1 MLQTAKTSTLANR
14 GAQPSAPGLDYISL
28 DELFKVFTG
37 FLQRQYRVVV
47 LVFLAII
54 ALTFTYLLTTPPS
67 FTALAKLMID
77 TRKLQLFQQQSVLG
91 EAPADPG
98 LIDSQIEVLQSENVA
113 LAVIKQLHLTE
124 DPQFLWPRPGL
135 FSAIKGSALGL
146 VVSLFQS
153 SGGPVQSSGGEASNP
168 EFALTRAAIERLQ
181 SQLIVSRVGLT
192 YIISIGF
199 RAQDPQRAAKIANA
213 VADAY
218 IVDQLEAKYQ
228 ATLRAGTWMQD
239 RIKELRA
246 QATYAER
253 AVEDFKT
260 KNNIIAAGGRLMHE
274 QQLSELNSSL
284 VQARALTAETKA
296 KLDRIDEILRS
307 GVEVPDATVTDRL
320 KDATVTDTLKNE
332 VINKLRSQYLD
343 FARQEA
349 EFSAKYGAKHI
360 AVINLRTRMRE
371 IRKVII
377 DEVSR
382 IAQTYRSDYEIAK
395 AREESLTKSL
405 AEIVSVSQTTNQAQI
420 MLRDLESS
428 AQTYRQL
435 HDNFLQRY
443 MESVQ
448 QQSFPI
454 SEARVITSATPPM
467 GPSNPRTLFVLMVG
481 AAGGVIAGFGLGLLR
496 DIKDQVFRTSDQ
508 VKSILQTDCIALL
521 PKVKGPVT
529 SRSDQ
534 PRRDYGGLE
543 HRIIKRDQSPFWTVI
558 DSPCSRFA
566 ESIRAIK
573 IAADLNTSVNGSNVL
588 AFTASLPNEGKS
600 TVAVALAQSIANA
613 GGRVVLLDADLR
625 NPGLSRKLIP
635 EAKVG
640 LLEVLA
646 KQATIEDALCLDPDT
661 HLTFLPAV
669 VNGRMADSSNL
680 LASENTKMLF
690 ERLRRSYEYIIV
702 DLPPLAPLV
711 DVRAVTHLVDS
722 FVLVIEW
729 GRTKIDVVEHSLR
742 IASGV
747 YDNLL
752 GVVLNKTDLNMLRR
766 HESHRRDYY
775 FNRYYGRYGYL
786 D

>member
-1 MLQTAKTSTLANR
+1 M
-14 GAQPSAPGLDYISL
+14 SL
-28 DELFKVFTG
+28 GELFKVCVG
-37 FLQRQYRVVV
+37 FLQRQYRVIV
-47 LVFLAII
+47 LVFFAIM
-54 ALTFTYLLTTPPS
+54 AVAVTYLFTTPSS
-67 FTALAKLMID
+67 FTGLAKLMID
-77 TRKLQLFQQQSVLG
+77 ARKVQLFQQQSVLG
-91 EAPADPG
+91 EAPPDPG
-98 LIDSQIEVLQSENVA
+98 LIDSQVEVLQSENVA
-113 LAVIKQLHLTE
+113 LAVIKELHLTE
-124 DPQFLWPRPGL
+124 DPEFLWPRVGL
-135 FSAIKGSALGL
+135 FSAIKGWVLTL
-146 VVSLFQS
+146 VDSVSNLFQS
-153 SGGPVQSSGGEASNP
+153 SGGPASNP
-168 EFALTRAAIERLQ
+168 EFALTRRAIERLQ
-181 SQLIVSRVGLT
+181 AQLIIKRVGLT
-192 YIISIGF
+192 YIISIEF
-199 RAQDPQRAAKIANA
+199 RAQDRQRAAKIANA

-246 QATYAER
+246 QAVYAER
-253 AVEDFKT
+253 AVEDFKV
-260 KNNIIAAGGRLMHE
+260 KNNIIAAGGRLMNE

-296 KLDRIDEILRS
+296 KRDRIDEILHS
-307 GVEVPDATVTDRL
+307 GVEVPDATVADSL
-320 KDATVTDTLKNE
+320 SNA
-332 VINKLRSQYLD
+332 VINQLRSKYLD

-349 EFSAKYGAKHI
+349 EISAKYGAKHLA
-360 AVINLRTRMRE
+360 AVTLRTRMQE

-377 DEVSR
+377 DELSR

-405 AEIVSVSQTTNQAQI
+405 AEIVSVSQTTNQQQI
-420 MLRDLESS
+420 ILRDLESR
-428 AQTYRQL
+428 AQSYRQL

-454 SEARVITSATPPM
+454 SEARVITSATPPVK
-467 GPSNPRTLFVLMVG
+467 PSNPRTLLVLMVG

-508 VKSILQTDCIALL
+508 VRSILHTDCIAVL
-521 PKVKGPVT
+521 PKVNGPV
-529 SRSDQ
+529 RSGP
-534 PRRDYGGLE
+534 PRIDYAGLE

-573 IAADLNTSVNGSNVL
+573 VAADLNMSINGSKVL

-600 TVAVALAQSIANA
+600 TVAAALAQSIAYA
-613 GGRVVLLDADLR
+613 GQRVILLDADLR

-669 VNGRMADSSNL
+669 VNGRMAHSSNL

-702 DLPPLAPLV
+702 DLAPLAPLV

-729 GRTKIDVVEHSLR
+729 GRTKMDVVEHSLR
-742 IASGV
+742 MAPAV

-766 HESHRRDYY
+766 HESHHRDYY
-775 FNRYYGRYGYL
+775 FNRYYGRYGYS

>member
-1 MLQTAKTSTLANR
+1 MLQAAKPSTLANR
-14 GAQPSAPGLDYISL
+14 GAQPTAPGLDYMSL
-28 DELFKVFTG
+28 EELFKVFIG
-37 FLQRQYRVVV
+37 FLQRQYRVIV
-47 LVFLAII
+47 LAFLVIM
-54 ALTFTYLLTTPPS
+54 ALTITYLLTTPPS

-77 TRKLQLFQQQSVLG
+77 SRKVQLFQQQSVLG
-91 EAPADPG
+91 DAPPDPW
-98 LIDSQIEVLQSENVA
+98 LVDSQVEVLQSENVA
-113 LAVIKQLHLTE
+113 LAVIKELHLTE

-135 FSAIKGSALGL
+135 FSAIKGSVLGL
-146 VVSLFQS
+146 VDSVLSLFQ
-153 SGGPVQSSGGEASNP
+153 QSAGSASDP
-168 EFALTRAAIERLQ
+168 EFALTRAAVERLQ
-181 SQLIVSRVGLT
+181 SQLTISRVGLT
-192 YIISIGF
+192 YVISVGF

-239 RIKELRA
+239 RIKELRT
-246 QATYAER
+246 QTTNAER

-260 KNNIIAAGGRLMHE
+260 KNNIVAASGRLMNE

-284 VQARALTAETKA
+284 IQARALTAQMKA

-307 GVEVPDATVTDRL
+307 GVEVPDATVTDSL
-320 KDATVTDTLKNE
+320 TSE

-343 FARQEA
+343 YARQAA
-349 EFSAKYGAKHI
+349 EFSAKYGAKHL
-360 AVINLRTRMRE
+360 AVVNLRARMQE
-371 IRKVII
+371 IRKAII
-377 DEVSR
+377 DELNR

-395 AREESLTKSL
+395 AREESINKSL

-420 MLRDLESS
+420 VLRDLESR

-443 MESVQ
+443 METVQ

-454 SEARVITSATPPM
+454 SEARVITSATPPLR
-467 GPSNPRTLFVLMVG
+467 PSSPRTLLVLMVG
-481 AAGGVIAGFGLGLLR
+481 AAGGVITGFGLGLLR
-496 DIKDQVFRTSDQ
+496 DIRDQVFRTSDQ
-508 VKSILQTDCIALL
+508 VTSILHTDCIAVL
-521 PKVKGPVT
+521 PKVKGSVT
-529 SRSDQ
+529 STSGQ
-534 PRRDYGGLE
+534 PKIDYGGLE
-543 HRIIKRDQSPFWTVI
+543 HRIIGRDQGLIWTVI

-573 IAADLNTSVNGSNVL
+573 LAADLNTSVNGSKVL

-600 TVAVALAQSIANA
+600 TVAAALAQSIACA

-625 NPGLSRKLIP
+625 NPGLSRKLTP
-635 EAKVG
+635 KAKVG

-669 VNGRMADSSNL
+669 VNGRMPHSSNL
-680 LASENTKMLF
+680 LASESTRMLL
-690 ERLRRSYEYIIV
+690 ERLRQSYEYIII
-702 DLPPLAPLV
+702 DLAPLAPVV
-711 DVRAVTHLVDS
+711 DVRAVTHLVDA
-722 FVLVIEW
+722 FVLVVEW

-742 IASGV
+742 MAPGV

-752 GVVLNKTDLNMLRR
+752 GIVLNKTDLSLLRR
-766 HESHRRDYY
+766 HDSHHRDYY
-775 FNRYYGRYGYL
+775 FNRHYGRYGYL